1 MFRYQY
7 VLGDVMTR
15 GLRQAGLMIL
25 AGAVTGLVAGWVWA
39 ALGETGFPRAAGIC
53 LMAVAG
59 LLAATGGSLLSRA
72 TTTEARAFFGR
83 GPSREDP
90 ASGEGLTAA
99 GVFLFVSLP
108 LLVLGFVL
116 VG

>member
-1 MFRYQY
+1 MI
-7 VLGDVMTR
+7 R
-15 GLRQAGLMIL
+15 GLRQALLMIV
-25 AGAVTGLVAGWVWA
+25 AGALTGLVAGAVWA
-39 ALGETGFPRAAGIC
+39 AVGDTGFQRAAGIC

-59 LLAATGGSLLSRA
+59 LLALTGGSVLSRA
-72 TTTEARAFFGR
+72 TTTDARAFLGR

-108 LLVLGFVL
+108 LLVLGLVL
-116 VG
+116 LG